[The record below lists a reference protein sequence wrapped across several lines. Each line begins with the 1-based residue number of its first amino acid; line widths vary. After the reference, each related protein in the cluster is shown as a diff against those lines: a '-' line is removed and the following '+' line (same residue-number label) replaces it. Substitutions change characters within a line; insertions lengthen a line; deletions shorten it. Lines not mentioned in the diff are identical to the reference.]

1 MKTSK
6 KLIAGVL
13 ALSLLFALIGCGGS
27 SSGGGG
33 GAAPVEDNR
42 SARDKVYELIE
53 KDLTAFNGIPAKVL
67 QDRSGVI
74 KGLPVEKKDKLT
86 IGYTTG
92 SLGSPFFVT
101 MHKAIEE
108 ACAAEGYTLITQVN
122 NFNTEQ
128 GLADMQAFIVQ
139 GVDIIFANTDVQ
151 AASAVFREAS
161 EAGIPVIA
169 TSNQPVNY
177 DSNVITDI
185 LSGSYKSGFYVG
197 EYTAKQMHKKGE
209 SIKVGFSVIQ
219 IGSGDTE
226 SRGNGFVG
234 GYLYAAREID
244 GNPYPSKWEAIYDGY
259 NIWREFADKRSKS
272 VPEQGLELLSYGQT
286 ANSNPDAP
294 GGREAT
300 EDLIAVLPNLDL
312 LVVEC
317 DPMWPGAEQVLR
329 ENNRTPGVDIQ
340 IACPADGTR
349 VGMEALM
356 RGEIIAIGNNSSRMN
371 AIGMMT
377 IAKNIFVDG
386 KDMNNIVANTYTPTL
401 AITKENVAEFYNP
414 DDDLAMGMAYE
425 LQTVDDYNASVSPT
439 ADPF

>member
-1 MKTSK
+1 MKTLK
-6 KLIAGVL
+6 KLVAYSLIL
-13 ALSLLFALIGCGGS
+13 CLLFALASCGGS
-27 SSGGGG
+27 NSAGSG
-33 GAAPVEDNR
+33 AVTEDNR

-53 KDLTAFNGIPAKVL
+53 KDLTAFNGIPGKQL
-67 QDRSGVI
+67 QDRSSVV
-74 KGLPVEKKDKLT
+74 KGLPVTKKDRLT
-86 IGYTTG
+86 IGYATG

-101 MHKAIEE
+101 MHRALEE
-108 ACAAEGYTLITQVN
+108 ACAEAGYTLITQVS

-128 GLADMQAFIVQ
+128 SLADMRAFIVQ

-197 EYTAKQMHKKGE
+197 EYVAKQMHKKGE
-209 SIKVGFSVIQ
+209 SIKVGFAVIQ

-234 GYLYAAREID
+234 GYLYAARQID

-259 NIWREFADKRSKS
+259 TIWREFADKRSKS
-272 VPEQGLELLSYGQT
+272 APDMGLELLSYGQT
-286 ANSNPDAP
+286 ANANPDAP

-317 DPMWPGAEQVLR
+317 DPMWPGAAQVLS
-329 ENNRTPGVDIQ
+329 ENNRTPGGDIQ
-340 IACPADGTR
+340 IACCADGTR

-356 RGEIIAIGNNSSRMN
+356 RGEILAIGNNSSRMN
-371 AIGMMT
+371 SIGMMT
-377 IAKNIFVDG
+377 IAKNIFIDG
-386 KDMNNIVANTYTPTL
+386 KDMNNIVANTYTPTI
-401 AITKENVAEFYNP
+401 AITKENVNEFYNP
-414 DDDLAMGMAYE
+414 DDDLAMGLQYE
-425 LQTVDDYNASVSPT
+425 LQTVDSYNSSVSPT